1 MSFYNLDEMASIA
14 SQTTNNHK
22 IKVDN
27 AVLETNESVNKIILD
42 LQNDSKIQTR
52 RFIIDSKIQTRRFI
66 IATVI
71 SVFSLIA
78 AVTAAVAALIPL
90 L

>member
-1 MSFYNLDEMASIA
+1 MSFPDLNEIAFTA
-14 SQTTNNHK
+14 SQISNDHK

-27 AVLETNESVNKIILD
+27 AVLSTNESVDKIIVD
-42 LQNDSKIQTR
+42 LQKDSKIQ
-52 RFIIDSKIQTRRFI
+52 KKRFI
-66 IATVI
+66 IATII

>member
-1 MSFYNLDEMASIA
+1 MSFDNLNEIA
-14 SQTTNNHK
+14 SVASHITNDHK

-27 AVLETNESVNKIILD
+27 AVLETNESINKIILNI
-42 LQNDSKIQTR
+42 QKDSKIQTR
-52 RFIIDSKIQTRRFI
+52 RFIITV
-66 IATVI
+66 VI